1 MKLKSIEPTPNPN
14 SMKLNLDEALP
25 KGVSITYLP
34 HDKVRHPLFVQRL
47 LEVPGVQSLY
57 HCLDFMA
64 IQRVPSA
71 DWETLLSQARQI
83 LNGGDVATE
92 TPRLKAEGFGEVKVH
107 VQHFRRIPMLVKV
120 ANDTEEQRVPLPQRF
135 GDAVERATPSSP
147 NMLLERQWIPKASR
161 YGELREVGEA
171 VAQELDAA
179 HDQTRLDAL
188 VQQAFELGKDAVE
201 ARLKPTPEELKT
213 MLAAGDWK
221 QRYAALEA
229 MGADPAHL
237 PELLTALRDPQS
249 NVRRMAVVY
258 LGLLK
263 EQGTLSHLCEA
274 LKDPAVA
281 VRRLAGDALNE
292 WADPDALPPMI
303 VALGDPNKL
312 VRWRAARFLYEL
324 GNEGAL
330 QALHAAENDTEFEVR
345 MQVRQAIE
353 RIQGGLKAQG
363 PVWMQMTRK

>member
-1 MKLKSIEPTPNPN
+1 MKLLSIEPTPNPN

-34 HDKVRHPLFVQRL
+34 EDKLRNPVLVQRL
-47 LEVPGVQSLY
+47 LEVSGVQSLY

-64 IQRVPSA
+64 IQRVPSS
-71 DWETLLSQARQI
+71 DWETLLSQVRQI
-83 LNGGDVATE
+83 LDGGDAAPE
-92 TPRLKAEGFGEVKVH
+92 TPRLDAEPFGEVKVQ
-107 VQHFRRIPMLVKV
+107 VQYFRRIPMLVKV
-120 ANDTEEQRVPLPQRF
+120 SSSAEELRVSLPERFAIAVQR
-135 GDAVERATPSSP
+135 ASPSSP

-179 HDQTRLDAL
+179 HDQGRLDDL
-188 VQQAFELGKDAVE
+188 VRQAFELGKDALE
-201 ARLKPTPEELKT
+201 ARHQPTPEELKS
-213 MLAAGDWK
+213 MLVSQDWK

-229 MGADPAHL
+229 MGADAAYL
-237 PELLTALRDPQS
+237 PELLAALKDPQS

-263 EQGTLSHLCEA
+263 APGTLQHLCDA
-274 LKDPAVA
+274 LKDPTVA
-281 VRRLAGDALNE
+281 VRRLAGDALND
-292 WADPDALPPMI
+292 WANLDALPAMI
-303 VALGDPNKL
+303 EALGDANKL

-324 GNEGAL
+324 GNDSAL
-330 QALHAAENDTEFEVR
+330 PPLHSAENDTEFEVR
-345 MQVRQAIE
+345 MQIRQAIE

-363 PVWMQMTRK
+363 PVWMQMTRR